1 MYLQFARRRKDGK
14 EHRYWSIVESR
25 RCAGGRVVQRPVL
38 YLGEINDSQHAAWSR
53 VIEAFDEESGR
64 YRQLALFPAERSVPD
79 QAKGFA
85 VQVRLA
91 AMELHLPRQWGACW
105 LACHLYEQLQLDRFF
120 APLLPNSREGTS
132 WQHILQ
138 TLVCYRL
145 IDPGSEWRL
154 HRQWFEQSAMAD
166 LLGEDYGLVAKNALY
181 RCLDKLL
188 PHKAALFSHLQAR
201 WQDLFAAKF
210 DVLLYDLTSTYFE
223 SPPPDDEADKRR
235 HGYSR
240 DKRSDCVQV
249 VIALIVT
256 PDGFPLGYEV
266 LPGNTADCTTL
277 RDMLR
282 KIEAQYG
289 KANRVWVMDR
299 GIPSEEV
306 LAEMRAAD
314 PPVSYLVGTPKG
326 RLSKLE
332 KHLVTLP
339 WQAVRE
345 GVDVKL
351 LPQEQELYVL
361 AQSHARIH
369 KERAMRRRKLKWLW
383 GRLKQIAAM
392 ELDREE
398 LLMKLGAARAKA
410 RAAWRLVDVT
420 IPPEGATFSFTL
432 DRAKLRQ
439 VRRREGRYLLRTNLT
454 GKDPAELWRFYIQLV
469 EIEAAFKTM
478 KDDLHLRPIYHQIE
492 QRIEAHI
499 FVAFLAYCLHV
510 TLRARLKPLAPGLT
524 PRAVLDKFA
533 AIQMLDVHFPTTD
546 GRTLILS
553 RYTELTAEQKVLVR
567 QLKLDLPPQPPPA
580 SPRQAKPFAP
590 QPPSRSGDFRYAS
603 VDIAD
608 FSRRVGKVGLDQ
620 RRSARFPSA

>member
-1 MYLQFARRRKDGK
+1 MYLRFARRRKDGK

-25 RCAGGRVVQRPVL
+25 RCAGCRVVQRPVL
-38 YLGEINDSQHAAWSR
+38 YLGEINDSQHAAWCR
-53 VIEAFDEESGR
+53 VIEGFDEGSGR
-64 YRQLALFPAERSVPD
+64 HRQLALFPAERAVPNH
-79 QAKGFA
+79 AKGFGVQGRLDA
-85 VQVRLA
+85 VEVHR
-91 AMELHLPRQWGACW
+91 PRQWGACW

-120 APLLPNSREGTS
+120 APLLANSREGTS

-188 PHKAALFSHLQAR
+188 PHKAALFSHLRAR
-201 WQDLFAAKF
+201 WQDLFAEKF

-289 KANRVWVMDR
+289 KANRIWVMDR

-314 PPVSYLVGTPKG
+314 PPGSY
-326 RLSKLE
+326 LE

-351 LPQEQELYVL
+351 LAQDQELYVL
-361 AQSHARIH
+361 AQSHARIN

-383 GRLKQIAAM
+383 ARLKQIAAM
-392 ELDREE
+392 EIDREE

-410 RAAWRLVDVT
+410 RAAWRLIDIEVA
-420 IPPEGATFSFTL
+420 PSAATFTYAL
-432 DRAKLRQ
+432 IRNKLRQ
-439 VRRREGRYLLRTNLT
+439 VRRRE
-454 GKDPAELWRFYIQLV
+454 
-469 EIEAAFKTM
+469 
-478 KDDLHLRPIYHQIE
+478 
-492 QRIEAHI
+492 
-499 FVAFLAYCLHV
+499 
-510 TLRARLKPLAPGLT
+510 
-524 PRAVLDKFA
+524 
-533 AIQMLDVHFPTTD
+533 
-546 GRTLILS
+546 
-553 RYTELTAEQKVLVR
+553 
-567 QLKLDLPPQPPPA
+567 
-580 SPRQAKPFAP
+580 
-590 QPPSRSGDFRYAS
+590 
-603 VDIAD
+603 
-608 FSRRVGKVGLDQ
+608 
-620 RRSARFPSA
+620 

>member
-1 MYLQFARRRKDGK
+1 MYLRFARRRKDGK

-25 RCAGGRVVQRPVL
+25 RCGGGRVVQRPVL

-53 VIEAFDEESGR
+53 VIEAFDEGSGR

-79 QAKGFA
+79 QAKGFG

-91 AMELHLPRQWGACW
+91 AMELHRPRQWGACW

-132 WQHILQ
+132 WQHVLQ

-188 PHKAALFSHLQAR
+188 PHKAALFSHLRAR
-201 WQDLFAAKF
+201 WQDLFAAPF

-249 VIALIVT
+249 AIALIVT

-282 KIEAQYG
+282 KVEAQYG

-361 AQSHARIH
+361 AQSRARIN

-383 GRLKQIAAM
+383 ARLKEIAAM
-392 ELDREE
+392 EIDREE

-410 RAAWRLVDVT
+410 PAAWRLVDVAVA
-420 IPPEGATFSFTL
+420 PEGATFTFAL
-432 DRAKLRQ
+432 DRTKLRQ
-439 VRRREGRYLLRTNLT
+439 VRRREGRYLLRTNLC

-469 EIEAAFKTM
+469 EVEAVFKTL
-478 KDDLHLRPIYHQIE
+478 KDDLQLRPIYHQLE
-492 QRIEAHI
+492 QRVEAHI

-553 RYTELTAEQKVLVR
+553 RYTELTAEQKMLVQ
-567 QLKLDLPPQPPPA
+567 QLKLDLPPQPPP
-580 SPRQAKPFAP
+580 RITAP
-590 QPPSRSGDFRYAS
+590 S
-603 VDIAD
+603 
-608 FSRRVGKVGLDQ
+608 
-620 RRSARFPSA
+620 

>member
-1 MYLQFARRRKDGK
+1 MYLRFARRRKDGK

-38 YLGEINDSQHAAWSR
+38 YLGEINDGQREAWCR
-53 VIEAFDEESGR
+53 QIEAFDEASGR
-64 YRQLALFPAERSVPD
+64 HRQLALFPAERTVPD
-79 QAKGFA
+79 HAKGLG
-85 VQVRLA
+85 VQVRLD
-91 AMELHLPRQWGACW
+91 AMELHRPRQWGACW

-120 APLLPNSREGTS
+120 ARLLPPSREGTS
-132 WQHILQ
+132 WQHVLQ

-201 WQDLFAAKF
+201 WRDLFAAKF

-223 SPPPDDEADKRR
+223 SPPPADEADKRR

-289 KANRVWVMDR
+289 KANRIWVMDR

-351 LPQEQELYVL
+351 LPHPSTTLREDLRAQDQELYVL
-361 AQSHARIH
+361 AQSRARIH

-383 GRLKQIAAM
+383 ARLKQIAAM

-410 RAAWRLVDVT
+410 RAAWRLVDVAVA
-420 IPPEGATFSFTL
+420 PKGATFSFTL
-432 DRAKLRQ
+432 DRNKLCQ
-439 VRRREGRYLLRTNLT
+439 VRRREGRYLLRTNLC
-454 GKDPAELWRFYIQLV
+454 GKDPAKLWRFYIQLV

-478 KDDLHLRPIYHQIE
+478 KDDLHLRPIYHQLE

-533 AIQMLDVHFPTTD
+533 AVQMLDVHFPTTD
-546 GRTLILS
+546 GRTLILT
-553 RYTELTAEQKVLVR
+553 RRTELTADQKLLVQ
-567 QLKLDLPPQPPPA
+567 QLKLDLPPQPPP
-580 SPRQAKPFAP
+580 RITAP
-590 QPPSRSGDFRYAS
+590 EKILPAPA
-603 VDIAD
+603 
-608 FSRRVGKVGLDQ
+608 RV
-620 RRSARFPSA
+620 

>member
-1 MYLQFARRRKDGK
+1 MYLRFALRRKDGK
-14 EHRYWSIVESR
+14 EHRYWSIVESK

-38 YLGEINDSQHAAWSR
+38 YLGEINDGQREAWCR
-53 VIEAFDEESGR
+53 QIEAFDEASGR
-64 YRQLALFPAERSVPD
+64 HRQLALFPAERTVPD
-79 QAKGFA
+79 HAKGFG
-85 VQVRLA
+85 VQVRLD
-91 AMELHLPRQWGACW
+91 AMELHRPRQWGACW

-120 APLLPNSREGTS
+120 APLLPNSREGTN
-132 WQHILQ
+132 WHHILQ

-154 HRQWFEQSAMAD
+154 HRQWFESSAMAD
-166 LLGEDYGLVAKNALY
+166 LLGEDYALVAKNALY

-188 PHKAALFSHLQAR
+188 PHKAALFSHLRAR
-201 WQDLFAAKF
+201 WQDLFAARF

-223 SPPPDDEADKRR
+223 SPPPGDEADKRR

-256 PDGFPLGYEV
+256 PEGFPLGYEV
-266 LPGNTADCTTL
+266 LPGNTSDKTTL
-277 RDMLR
+277 RDMLQ

-289 KANRVWVMDR
+289 KANRIWVMDR
-299 GIPSEEV
+299 GIPTEEV
-306 LAEMRAAD
+306 LAEMRTAD

-351 LPQEQELYVL
+351 LPHPSTSAQDQELYVL
-361 AQSHARIH
+361 AQSHARIN

-383 GRLKQIAAM
+383 ARLKEIAAM
-392 ELDREE
+392 DLDREE
-398 LLMKLGAARAKA
+398 LLMKLGAARARA
-410 RAAWRLVDVT
+410 WAAWRLVDVKVAD
-420 IPPEGATFSFTL
+420 EGATFSFTL
-432 DRAKLRQ
+432 DRTKLRQ

-469 EIEAAFKTM
+469 EIEAAFKTL
-478 KDDLHLRPIYHQIE
+478 KDDLQLRPIHHQLE
-492 QRIEAHI
+492 HRIEAHI

-510 TLRARLKPLAPGLT
+510 TLRTRLRPLAPGLT

-533 AIQMLDVHFPTTD
+533 AVQMLDVHFPTTD

-553 RYTELTAEQKVLVR
+553 RYTELTADQKLLAR
-567 QLKLDLPPQPPPA
+567 QLKLDLPPQPPP
-580 SPRQAKPFAP
+580 RITAP
-590 QPPSRSGDFRYAS
+590 E
-603 VDIAD
+603 
-608 FSRRVGKVGLDQ
+608 KT
-620 RRSARFPSA
+620 ARLPANAV

>member
-1 MYLQFARRRKDGK
+1 MFLRFNRRFKDGK
-14 EHRYWSIVESR
+14 EHRYWNVVENK
-25 RCAGGRVVQRPVL
+25 RCAGGRVVQRQVL
-38 YLGEINDSQHAAWSR
+38 YLGEINDGQREAWCEL
-53 VIEAFDEESGR
+53 IEAFDEDAGR
-64 YRQLALFPAERSVPD
+64 HRQLALFPADRAVPAYAAD
-79 QAKGFA
+79 HGM
-85 VQVRLA
+85 QVRLD
-91 AMELHLPRQWGACW
+91 AMELHRPRQWGACW
-105 LACHLYEQLQLDRFF
+105 LACQLYEQLELDRFW
-120 APLLPNSREGTS
+120 AARLPDSREGTR
-132 WQHILQ
+132 WRHVLQ

-154 HRQWFEQSAMAD
+154 HRHWFEQSAMAD
-166 LLGEDYGLVAKNALY
+166 LLGADYGLVEKNALY

-188 PHKAALFSHLQAR
+188 EHKSALFDHLRRR
-201 WQDLFAAKF
+201 WQDLFGASF
-210 DVLLYDLTSTYFE
+210 EVLLYDLTSTYFE
-223 SPPPDDEADKRR
+223 SAPPQDEDDKRR
-235 HGYSR
+235 YGYSR

-256 PDGFPLGYEV
+256 PEGFPLAYEV

-282 KIEAQYG
+282 KVEAQYG
-289 KANRVWVMDR
+289 KANRIWVMDR

-351 LPQEQELYVL
+351 LPHPSTSAQEQELYVL
-361 AQSHARIH
+361 AQSRARIH

-383 GRLKQIAAM
+383 ARLKEIAAM

-398 LLMKLGAARAKA
+398 LLMKLGAARARA
-410 RAAWRLVDVT
+410 RAAWRLVDVDVAQHS
-420 IPPEGATFSFTL
+420 ATFTFTL

-454 GKDPAELWRFYIQLV
+454 AKDPAELWRFYIQLV
-469 EIEAAFKTM
+469 EVEAAFKTM
-478 KDDLHLRPIYHQIE
+478 KDDLQLRPIYHQLE

-510 TLRARLKPLAPGLT
+510 TLRAQLRPLAPGLT

-553 RYTELTAEQKVLVR
+553 RYTELTAEQKILVQ
-567 QLKLDLPPQPPPA
+567 QLKLDLPPQPPP
-580 SPRQAKPFAP
+580 RITAP
-590 QPPSRSGDFRYAS
+590 SKAVRAPAN
-603 VDIAD
+603 V
-608 FSRRVGKVGLDQ
+608 V
-620 RRSARFPSA
+620 